1 MIRLVA
7 LNQETSTQTTL
18 DLEGAPSIS
27 LNLAVAKPGE
37 TMQRHAPY
45 SQTFRLPFT
54 DRNNVFFSHFYEV
67 TLSDGDF
74 DPTQKTEVLIFE
86 DGVQVIRGAM
96 QLRAV
101 RLMAQVY
108 EVNVLGDVA
117 DLFAEMGSKLLEAAF
132 RDDTT
137 DPTSYVTTYNYNS
150 TAANVILSQD
160 LGEDITTGLVG
171 DGTIIVPF
179 ADHGLSQNQQPLVA
193 QVGYGLRSPDAQNG
207 LYADMLKPSMKLAT
221 LVDRII
227 TEAGFYYSSDFF
239 ASDFFTGIYMTL
251 GTETENLTTGEANQ
265 CLVYQGSDQAI
276 STAETWVNVEL
287 DDETTAGTYDPD
299 EAFSVGSHV
308 YIAQETGIHRF
319 FVRLQVQTTFA
330 NSGSGDTLDVIGR
343 ISIGNVSQGS
353 ATVQMVEGSSP
364 SFVSDD
370 NRRIEFTVEC
380 LMNAGDAAQTQVY
393 YHNNTSG
400 DTITVK
406 GVVLGL
412 PTTRLQCLRAP
423 GGEVN
428 VPKLLPRIK
437 QKDLMA
443 DLCQRFNLVIEAD
456 PDNPKRLY
464 IEPYEDWIAD
474 GVDSYWTEKLDLDKE
489 RTLMPTS
496 PLKSSRILF
505 QDKESGD
512 VGNAYMS
519 GTLGRKYGTYDQDI
533 DDEFATGELTNSAV
547 FAPFFVY
554 PVPTLEGDPN
564 TINDFFLIHRSY
576 EKDGVG
582 VKHVSQPPKL
592 FFAIGSQDIQDTY
605 YLGGTGFS
613 SYLFCSPFNESP
625 VDGDTQSLTWNSQD
639 LPFSATNALLN
650 GDPNPVPAIGLQRS
664 YWSSYLADIYD
675 ADARVFEAHLY
686 LTPSDVRNV
695 RFNDRFHILGATY
708 KLTEISGYQIGT
720 GESVLC
726 KFLRDLGR
734 SSFGACQNVPST
746 SNANGT
752 VTFVDPDGN
761 NVTDPGQQC
770 CEAFGYY
777 YDATTNTCRWQ
788 NPADDSGDPVPPYP
802 PTDPQD
808 PFPNTNGDTP
818 GPVSPFGSNVVSTD
832 DGSGTQTIFS
842 TFNLSAETTD
852 ATATDATAPLG
863 TDIQVDE
870 NTIASGVMRVN
881 TTTVGG
887 TSGTAFDSSFET
899 WRFLANG
906 RAGTVTFSKTSGTT
920 LTSGSPGTRN
930 PSATISG
937 GVLTFQVTGLTDTI
951 INWTL
956 EVEMVRM
963 YATNEVEYRDALL
976 TEGGARIAGLN
987 DRVILKG

>member
-54 DRNNVFFSHFYEV
+54 DRNNQFFSHFYEV

-74 DPTQKTEVLIFE
+74 NPTQKTEVLIFE

-108 EVNVLGDVA
+108 EVNVLGDTA

-132 RDDTT
+132 RDGD
-137 DPTSYVTTYNYNS
+137 DYVTTYNYNS

-160 LGEDITTGLVG
+160 LNEDITTGLVG

-179 ADHGLSQNQQPLVA
+179 ADHGLSQIQQPLVA
-193 QVGYGLRSPDAQNG
+193 QEAYGLRSPDATNG

-251 GTETENLTTGEANQ
+251 GTETENLTTGDANQ
-265 CLVYQGSDQAI
+265 CLIFQGSDQLVEITDPAAP
-276 STAETWVNVEL
+276 SSGWVNVEL
-287 DDETTAGTYDPD
+287 DDNTSTGTFDPD

-319 FVRLQVQTTFA
+319 FVRLHVVADFA
-330 NSGSGDTLDVIGR
+330 NEGSGDTLDVIAR
-343 ISIGNVSQGS
+343 VAVGNTSQGS
-353 ATVQMVEGSSP
+353 ATIQMVEGSSP
-364 SFVSDD
+364 TFVSDD
-370 NRRIEFTVEC
+370 SRRVEFTVEC

-393 YHNNTSG
+393 YHNHTFG

-406 GVVLGL
+406 GFPAGL
-412 PTTRLQCLRAP
+412 ANTRFECLRAP

-428 VPKLLPRIK
+428 VPKMLPRIK
-437 QKDLMA
+437 QKELMA

-474 GVDSYWTEKLDLDKE
+474 GVDSYWTDKLDLDKE
-489 RTLMPTS
+489 RTLSPTS
-496 PLKSSRILF
+496 VLKSSRILF
-505 QDKESGD
+505 ADKESGD
-512 VGNAYMS
+512 VGNAYMAS
-519 GTLGRKYGTYDQDI
+519 TLGRKYGTYDQDI
-533 DDEFATGELTNSAV
+533 DDEFSTGELTNNPV

-554 PVPTLEGDPN
+554 PVPTLQGDPF

-592 FFAIGSQDIQDTY
+592 FFAVGSQDIQDTY
-605 YLGGTGFS
+605 YIGGTGFS
-613 SYLFCSPFNESP
+613 SFLFCSPFNESP

-639 LPFSATNALLN
+639 TPFSSGNQLLN
-650 GDPNPVPAIGLQRS
+650 AGGTPAIGLHRS

-675 ADARVFEAHLY
+675 ADARVLEAHLY
-686 LTPSDVRNV
+686 LTPSDIRNV

-808 PFPNTNGDTP
+808 PVPNTNGDTP
-818 GPVSPFGSNVVSTD
+818 GPVSPFGGTVVSTD
-832 DGSGTQTIFS
+832 EGSGTQTIYD
-842 TFNLSAETTD
+842 TFPLTSETTN
-852 ATATDATAPLG
+852 AVATDAKPPLG
-863 TDIQVDE
+863 SVIKVDK
-870 NTIASGVMRVN
+870 NTIATGLMRVA

-887 TSGTAFDSSFET
+887 TSGTAFESKFET

-906 RAGTVTFSKTSGTT
+906 RAETVTFNRTSGTT
-920 LTSGSPGTRN
+920 LSSGSPGTRA
-930 PSATISG
+930 PSASISG
-937 GVLTFQVTGLTDTI
+937 GELTFQVTGEADTI

-963 YATNEVEYRDALL
+963 YATNEVEYRDAIL
-976 TEGGARIAGLN
+976 TEAGARLAGIN
-987 DRVILKG
+987 DRVLIQE